1 MRPVPLVLA
10 LSLVA
15 LPAPAVDPPPSYG
28 QMTVD
33 LLRQY
38 LQVDTTNPPG
48 NELKA
53 ARFYKE
59 ILDRE
64 GIPAEIDEFAP
75 GRANLLATLKGSGAR
90 RALILANHMDVVPA
104 DAGHWTQPPFSGAVK
119 DGLIYGRGAQDMK
132 SEGILQLVTLIRAKR
147 EGLALDRDIYFLAT
161 ADEEVDFAG
170 ALRALSPAGWR
181 DRLGR
186 AEYFIT
192 EGGENVIGD
201 DGKPQYFGIDTAEK
215 GPFWLRLTTSGTPG
229 HGSRPLADSALN
241 RLVRALER
249 VRMHKT
255 EMKVL
260 PGVERFFRDQAASVE
275 GPRAEWYRDLR
286 KALLDPEAAQA
297 LYEDREASAL
307 LRNTIS
313 ITVVKAGYK
322 TNVIPGSAEA
332 ELDVRLLPGEDPQAF
347 LAELRGVIDDPLVQ
361 IAPIGTFRAPN
372 ESPTDTELFRII
384 ESAIKRHYPGVPV
397 TTKML
402 SGATESVL
410 VRPFG
415 IVAYGFTPLLATPEE
430 VATAH
435 GDDERVRED
444 TMRQSVAVFYDV
456 VGELCRRRN

>member
-1 MRPVPLVLA
+1 MRPVPLVVA

-286 KALLDPEAAQA
+286 KALLDPDAAQA

-322 TNVIPGSAEA
+322 TNVIPGTAEA
-332 ELDVRLLPGEDPQAF
+332 ELDVRLCPGRIP
-347 LAELRGVIDDPLVQ
+347 R
-361 IAPIGTFRAPN
+361 RS
-372 ESPTDTELFRII
+372 SP
-384 ESAIKRHYPGVPV
+384 SC
-397 TTKML
+397 
-402 SGATESVL
+402 
-410 VRPFG
+410 
-415 IVAYGFTPLLATPEE
+415 
-430 VATAH
+430 
-435 GDDERVRED
+435 
-444 TMRQSVAVFYDV
+444 
-456 VGELCRRRN
+456 VG